1 MISAPF
7 GIEAYKRQPAFVRK
21 AGVLPR
27 ALKGN
32 VKLAAEVFVHVVCA
46 PYVFML
52 ERTFRQI
59 NARMHLAVIAAGG
72 AEREIGLFINKQ
84 NAELIAR
91 KLARH
96 RAAGYTPANDQHIGL
111 FTVKRLVIDCR
122 HMHFFFCGTGKHDV
136 VDNVCA

>member
-1 MISAPF
+1 M
-7 GIEAYKRQPAFVRK
+7 
-21 AGVLPR
+21 
-27 ALKGN
+27 
-32 VKLAAEVFVHVVCA
+32 VCA

-91 KLARH
+91 KLPCH
-96 RAAGYTPANDQHIGL
+96 RAAGYAAADDENIGSVAL
-111 FTVKRLVIDCR
+111 KHLV
-122 HMHFFFCGTGKHDV
+122 
-136 VDNVCA
+136 A

>member
-91 KLARH
+91 KLPCH
-96 RAAGYTPANDQHIGL
+96 RAAGYAAADDENIGSVAL
-111 FTVKRLVIDCR
+111 KRLVAQSR
-122 HMHFFFCGTGKHDV
+122 HMHFLLRSSSENNIV
-136 VDNVCA
+136 YNVCA